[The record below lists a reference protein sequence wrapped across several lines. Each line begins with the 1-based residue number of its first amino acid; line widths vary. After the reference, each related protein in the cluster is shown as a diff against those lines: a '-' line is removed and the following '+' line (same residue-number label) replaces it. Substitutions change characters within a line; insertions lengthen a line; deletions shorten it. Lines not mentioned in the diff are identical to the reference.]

1 MDLNIYFLDLE
12 TWIHNPPNFEQDVSS
27 ARRQNYNNNTT
38 AEMFK

>member
-27 ARRQNYNNNTT
+27 EWQNYNNNTT

>member
-12 TWIHNPPNFEQDVSS
+12 TWIHNPQNFEQDVSS
-27 ARRQNYNNNTT
+27 AWENYNNNTT